1 MSSDPSSE
9 NLFDRLKSRF
19 SNDTAES
26 SKDHLTK
33 EIEKLHQNNEISD
46 SEFAMM
52 EGILNFEGKTAH
64 EVMVPRP
71 DVFMVDSTIPLQDNL
86 DEILRE
92 PYSRIPVYQGDKDKI
107 IGVIHIRALLRQA
120 RKNGFDKLDYS
131 DVMYESLF
139 APETAYLV
147 DLLIEMQQTQ
157 RQLAILLDEY
167 GGVVGIA
174 TIEDLIEEIVGDI
187 DDEVDHAE
195 ILFNQIG
202 QNKYIIHGKMPVDD
216 FNEQFNTQL
225 ELPDVDTMAGF
236 MIKKLGVIPAK
247 GEKLIVTLENGMT
260 LTTERMK
267 GSRLLTILLTVPEVI
282 SEEGVQKINE

>member
-139 APETAYLV
+139 APETAYLG

>member
-64 EVMVPRP
+64 EVMVPRL

-139 APETAYLV
+139 APETADLG

-202 QNKYIIHGKMPVDD
+202 PNKYIIHGKMPVDD

-247 GEKLIVTLENGMT
+247 GEKLNVMLENGMT

-282 SEEGVQKINE
+282 SEEGVQKD